1 MPLIQNIVGDHLRV
15 WTRTAGRPSTQA
27 CAISAHGTD
36 FSPGRAL
43 RAPDVE
49 LVYYTPHGT
58 TLTDPTLERFTA
70 GTLRAVETV
79 RTAQSQDYALSKYT
93 NSLAAGGRRHNK
105 AGESYA
111 SVAALPETMAGKA
124 QTARDN
130 AAAFRSAGQ
139 ESYALAYDADEA
151 LYAKGCQYDVVT
163 IRNRAWRT
171 SFNPLTLSEVITT
184 LWNAGYRYSTIHC
197 VFCRGG
203 D

>member
-1 MPLIQNIVGDHLRV
+1 MPLTQNIVGDHLRV

-36 FSPGRAL
+36 LSPGRTL
-43 RAPDVE
+43 RAPDVT
-49 LVYYTPHGT
+49 LVYYTPHGI
-58 TLTDPTLERFTA
+58 TLPDPSLERFTA
-70 GTLRAVETV
+70 GALRQVETLR
-79 RTAQSQDYALSKYT
+79 TADSPDYALSKYT
-93 NSLAAGGRRHNK
+93 NSQTEGGRRHNQ

-203 D
+203 G